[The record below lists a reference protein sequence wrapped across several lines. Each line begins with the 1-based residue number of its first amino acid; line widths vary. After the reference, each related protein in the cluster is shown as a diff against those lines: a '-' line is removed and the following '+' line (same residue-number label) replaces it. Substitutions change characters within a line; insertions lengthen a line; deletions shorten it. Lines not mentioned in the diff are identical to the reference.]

1 MEYNRDRSPAENQYS
16 GNPTSLPL
24 AEPHEARLSERDIK
38 KIRINK
44 ELDVLNH
51 RAKYEN
57 KKNLSY
63 DHYPD
68 K

>member
-1 MEYNRDRSPAENQYS
+1 MDRSPAANQYS
-16 GNPTSLPL
+16 GNPTSLPI
-24 AEPHEARLSERDIK
+24 AEPHEAKIPERDIK

-44 ELDVLNH
+44 ELALLDH
-51 RAKYEN
+51 RKQFEN

-63 DHYPD
+63 DHFPD